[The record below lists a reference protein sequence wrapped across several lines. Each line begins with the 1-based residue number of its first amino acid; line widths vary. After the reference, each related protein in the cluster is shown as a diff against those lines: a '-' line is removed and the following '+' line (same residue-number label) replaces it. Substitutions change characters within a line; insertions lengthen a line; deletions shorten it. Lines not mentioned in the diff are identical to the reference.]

1 MKAKKKAWIVIIVL
15 AVIGFCVGFYFG
27 YNGEKDKQ
35 EQTNT
40 QTRTQEKEI
49 RAQGEMKD
57 GELVDYTKNNMLELG
72 KYKGRTVTVTPTET
86 EVYQAILLEA
96 EDWKKKVADG
106 ERVEKGDWIS
116 LDYEGYVDDQPSDD
130 LSESGAV
137 IQVGA
142 RNLFNAAFE
151 RGLMGLKLGET
162 YNLNVTFAEDDADP
176 DVAGKTITFSVE
188 VNAKFNDAYAK
199 KMSKNKYPNVKAY
212 YEYAKAK
219 EEKENREGIGDTVWE
234 DLLKE
239 CNVKKYPAGSRKQ
252 AYKDQ
257 KRSYQVFAKVS
268 GQSYEEFIGALQKIK
283 DNTDAIPLYTNYAA
297 GWTMGA
303 WDAYI
308 GGCAT
313 GDPDFMNYGMV
324 HGENPFADNGNETGP
339 FAVYNILYQAVSQE
353 LVEDDPTTTDWE
365 GCKGMINN
373 GEIGCMVLGSW
384 AVVQMQEAGD
394 NADDIGYMPFPI
406 TVDGKQYASA
416 GPDYCYGINV
426 HSDYDNQLASMIYVK
441 WLTEESNFSYDQGG
455 IPICVGN
462 EYPDVLA
469 AFDGVELVVDNPA
482 PEGEEDLF
490 GEINTESEISL
501 NADNTHV
508 QDVLEHALNGDK
520 TMEEI
525 ADEWNQAWTDAQEEY
540 DITPAPYVYGSGV
553 AAE

>member
-1 MKAKKKAWIVIIVL
+1 MKLRKALALGLAAAMTVSMIGCGSTADTSTDTADTTEAAEETTEAADTTEESTESADATTDGVPGYLDINLDDYTDLTASIKFLHCRTDREEDGSMAEMIAKFNEKFPNIEVKTEGVTDYAEDALLRLSQGNWGDVMWIPAVDKKDL
-15 AVIGFCVGFYFG
+15 GSYFMPLG
-27 YNGEKDKQ
+27 STEEMSKSLNFVDSWSYDGISYGIPVWGN
-35 EQTNT
+35 
-40 QTRTQEKEI
+40 
-49 RAQGEMKD
+49 AQGVVYNKAVFEAA
-57 GELVDYTKNNMLELG
+57 GITELPT
-72 KYKGRTVTVTPTET
+72 TPTEF
-86 EVYQAILLEA
+86 L
-96 EDWKKKVADG
+96 
-106 ERVEKGDWIS
+106 
-116 LDYEGYVDDQPSDD
+116 
-130 LSESGAV
+130 
-137 IQVGA
+137 
-142 RNLFNAAFE
+142 
-151 RGLMGLKLGET
+151 
-162 YNLNVTFAEDDADP
+162 
-176 DVAGKTITFSVE
+176 
-188 VNAKFNDAYAK
+188 
-199 KMSKNKYPNVKAY
+199 
-212 YEYAKAK
+212 
-219 EEKENREGIGDTVWE
+219 E
-234 DLLKE
+234 DLQL
-239 CNVKKYPAGSRKQ
+239 
-252 AYKDQ
+252 
-257 KRSYQVFAKVS
+257 
-268 GQSYEEFIGALQKIK
+268 IK

-308 GGCAT
+308 GVVSNGDAT
-313 GDPDFMNYGMV
+313 YMNQKFV
-324 HGENPFADNGNETGP
+324 HTANPFDDPGDDTGI
-339 FAVYNILYQAVSQE
+339 YNLYRILYDAVANG
-353 LVEDDPTTTDWE
+353 LIEDDYTTTDWE

>member
-1 MKAKKKAWIVIIVL
+1 MRVRKMTALMLAGAMTASMGTFAFADEAKELPTIDSIKLGEDYTDLTASIKVLTHRTDIVDTTFQDYIKKFNESYPNITIEYEAVTDYAEDIKLRLTTDDWGDICGIPTNLQKNELEDEFISYGDKKTLDENYVL
-15 AVIGFCVGFYFG
+15 LNNFA
-27 YNGEKDKQ
+27 YNGNVYGIPS
-35 EQTNT
+35 TGN
-40 QTRTQEKEI
+40 
-49 RAQGEMKD
+49 AQGIVYNKKVFEEA
-57 GELVDYTKNNMLELG
+57 GVTELPK
-72 KYKGRTVTVTPTET
+72 TPTE
-86 EVYQAILLEA
+86 
-96 EDWKKKVADG
+96 
-106 ERVEKGDWIS
+106 
-116 LDYEGYVDDQPSDD
+116 
-130 LSESGAV
+130 
-137 IQVGA
+137 
-142 RNLFNAAFE
+142 
-151 RGLMGLKLGET
+151 
-162 YNLNVTFAEDDADP
+162 
-176 DVAGKTITFSVE
+176 
-188 VNAKFNDAYAK
+188 
-199 KMSKNKYPNVKAY
+199 
-212 YEYAKAK
+212 
-219 EEKENREGIGDTVWE
+219 
-234 DLLKE
+234 
-239 CNVKKYPAGSRKQ
+239 
-252 AYKDQ
+252 
-257 KRSYQVFAKVS
+257 
-268 GQSYEEFIGALQKIK
+268 FIEALQKIK
-283 DNTDAIPLYTNYAA
+283 DNTDAIPLYTNFAA

-324 HGENPFADNGNETGP
+324 HGENPFADNGDETGP

-373 GEIGCMVLGSW
+373 GEIGCMVFGSW